1 MSETT
6 EETTIPTNEEL
17 MEALTDVKDPELDM
31 SIVEL
36 GLVYDLAY
44 DDGEV
49 IVCLLYTSPSPR
61 DGLLSRMPSSA

>member
-31 SIVEL
+31 SIV
-36 GLVYDLAY
+36 
-44 DDGEV
+44 
-49 IVCLLYTSPSPR
+49 
-61 DGLLSRMPSSA
+61 